1 MATIDFTPFIEI
13 LPLLTFL
20 VVFIL
25 TFAVLNKTK
34 VIDNAFMQLLIAF
47 LLSTIFITAA
57 GAREY
62 VEQIVPWFAV
72 LLVCLFFI
80 MAVMGFVG
88 NDIDFMRKG
97 IGGAF
102 VAILIIA
109 FVISG
114 FVIFSS
120 GLQPYTSRF
129 FSSPRTYSGVLLIV
143 IGGAVGWVLMKSV
156 ASGKK

>member
-1 MATIDFTPFIEI
+1 MAAVDFTPLVEI

-20 VVFIL
+20 TVFIL
-25 TFAVLNKTK
+25 AFAVLNKTK
-34 VIDNAFMQLLIAF
+34 VIENAFMQLLIAF

-62 VEQIVPWFAV
+62 VEAVTPWFAV

-80 MAVMGFVG
+80 MALMGFIGKDV
-88 NDIDFMRKG
+88 DFMKKG

-102 VAILIIA
+102 VGILIIA

-114 FVIFSS
+114 ILIFST
-120 GLQPYTSRF
+120 GLQPYFGAF
-129 FSSPRTYSGVLLIV
+129 FSSPRLYSAILLIGIAAA
-143 IGGAVGWVLMKSV
+143 IGWTLLKSV
-156 ASGKK
+156 KK

>member
-1 MATIDFTPFIEI
+1 MAVIDFTPFSEV

-25 TFAVLNKTK
+25 VFAVLNRTK
-34 VIDNAFMQLLIAF
+34 VIENAFMQLLIAF

-62 VEQIVPWFAV
+62 VEAVTPWFAV

-80 MAVMGFVG
+80 MAIMGFIGKDV
-88 NDIDFMRKG
+88 DFMKKG
-97 IGGAF
+97 VGGAF

-114 FVIFSS
+114 ILIFST
-120 GLQPYTSRF
+120 GLRPYFGLF
-129 FSSPRTYSGVLLIV
+129 FSSPRLYSAILLLVIAGV
-143 IGGAVGWVLMKSV
+143 VGWALMKSV
-156 ASGKK
+156 GKK

>member
-1 MATIDFTPFIEI
+1 MAAVDFTPFVEI

-20 VVFIL
+20 TVFIL
-25 TFAVLNKTK
+25 AFAVLNKTK
-34 VIDNAFMQLLIAF
+34 VIENAFMQLLIAF

-62 VEQIVPWFAV
+62 VEAVTPWFAV

-80 MAVMGFVG
+80 MALMGFIGKDV
-88 NDIDFMRKG
+88 DFMKKG

-102 VAILIIA
+102 VGILIIA

-114 FVIFSS
+114 ILIFST
-120 GLQPYTSRF
+120 GLQPYFGAF
-129 FSSPRTYSGVLLIV
+129 FSSPRLYSAILLIGIAAA
-143 IGGAVGWVLMKSV
+143 IGWTLLKSV
-156 ASGKK
+156 KK

>member
-1 MATIDFTPFIEI
+1 MAVIDFTPFSEI

-25 TFAVLNKTK
+25 VFAVLNRTK
-34 VIDNAFMQLLIAF
+34 VIENAFMQLLIAF

-62 VEQIVPWFAV
+62 VEAVTPWFAV

-80 MAVMGFVG
+80 MAIMGFIGKDV
-88 NDIDFMRKG
+88 DFMKKG
-97 IGGAF
+97 VGGAF

-114 FVIFSS
+114 ILIFST
-120 GLQPYTSRF
+120 GLRPYFGLF
-129 FSSPRTYSGVLLIV
+129 FSSPRLYSAILLLVIAGV
-143 IGGAVGWVLMKSV
+143 VGWALMKSV
-156 ASGKK
+156 GKK

>member
-1 MATIDFTPFIEI
+1 MAVIDFTPFSEI

-25 TFAVLNKTK
+25 VFAVLNRTK
-34 VIDNAFMQLLIAF
+34 VIENAFMQLLIAF

-62 VEQIVPWFAV
+62 VEAVTPWFAV

-80 MAVMGFVG
+80 MAIMGFIGKDV
-88 NDIDFMRKG
+88 DFMKKG

-102 VAILIIA
+102 IIILIIA

-114 FVIFSS
+114 ILVFST
-120 GLQPYTSRF
+120 GLRPYLGFF
-129 FSSPRTYSGVLLIV
+129 FSSPRLYSGILLLV
-143 IGGAVGWVLMKSV
+143 IAGVVGWALMKIV
-156 ASGKK
+156 GKK

>member
-1 MATIDFTPFIEI
+1 MAVIDFTPFSQI

-25 TFAVLNKTK
+25 VFAVLNRTK
-34 VIDNAFMQLLIAF
+34 VIENAFMQLLIAF

-62 VEQIVPWFAV
+62 VEAVTPWFAV

-80 MAVMGFVG
+80 MAIMGFIGKDV
-88 NDIDFMRKG
+88 DFMKKG
-97 IGGAF
+97 VGGAF

-114 FVIFSS
+114 ILIFST
-120 GLQPYTSRF
+120 GLRPYFGLF
-129 FSSPRTYSGVLLIV
+129 FSSPRLYSAILLLVIAGV
-143 IGGAVGWVLMKSV
+143 VGWALMKSV
-156 ASGKK
+156 GKK

>member
-1 MATIDFTPFIEI
+1 MAVIDFTPFSEV

-25 TFAVLNKTK
+25 IFAVLNKTK
-34 VIDNAFMQLLIAF
+34 VVENAFMQLLIAF

-62 VEQIVPWFAV
+62 VEAVTPWFAV

-88 NDIDFMRKG
+88 KDVDFMKKG

-102 VAILIIA
+102 IGVLILA

-114 FVIFSS
+114 VLIFST
-120 GLQPYTSRF
+120 GLRPYYGAF
-129 FSSPRTYSGVLLIV
+129 VSSPRLYSGVLLIV
-143 IGGAVGWVLMKSV
+143 IAGLVGWVLLRNV
-156 ASGKK
+156 GKK